1 MPNKQNIETLDK
13 IKTDLGGVNAMW
25 VVDYRGLSVKE
36 IEAFRKEMREV
47 GAIAKVYKNT
57 LMHFAL
63 EELEL
68 PSLDAVLEGPSA
80 FIFSGEDPV
89 ASAKAIKDFAK
100 ANPNLEIKGGM
111 MDGAF
116 VDASQVVAIASLPS
130 REELIAKILGSI
142 SNPMA
147 QTVRV
152 LNGPIEAFARC
163 LNQVAQGKPAA

>member
-1 MPNKQNIETLDK
+1 MPNKQNIEILDK
-13 IKTDLGGVNAMW
+13 IKTDLKSVEAMW

-36 IEAFRKEMREV
+36 IETFRREV
-47 GAIAKVYKNT
+47 RAAGAIAKVYKNT
-57 LMHFAL
+57 LMHIAL

-68 PSLDAVLEGPSA
+68 PNLEAVLEGPSA

-111 MDGAF
+111 MDGGF
-116 VDASQVVAIASLPS
+116 VDAAQVIAIASLPS
-130 REELIAKILGSI
+130 REELIAKLLGTI
-142 SNPMA
+142 SNPMV

-152 LNGPIEAFARC
+152 LNGPMEAFARC
-163 LNQVAQGKPAA
+163 VNQIAEGKPAA

>member
-1 MPNKQNIETLDK
+1 MPNKQNIEILDK
-13 IKTDLGGVNAMW
+13 IKTDLKSVEAMW

-36 IEAFRKEMREV
+36 IETFRREV
-47 GAIAKVYKNT
+47 RAAGAIAKVYKNT

-63 EELEL
+63 EELQL
-68 PSLDAVLEGPSA
+68 PNLDAVLEGPSA
-80 FIFSGEDPV
+80 FIFSGADPV

-100 ANPNLEIKGGM
+100 ANPNLVIKGGM
-111 MDGAF
+111 MDGGF
-116 VDASQVVAIASLPS
+116 VDSAQVVAIASLPS
-130 REELIAKILGSI
+130 REELIAKLLGSI
-142 SNPMA
+142 SNPMV